1 MVYLLNKKLKI
12 IPKPKPDSATL
23 LLPKKGEK
31 LPLIKLDGDLNLLCG
46 NCSEILVEGLNEDE
60 DQIMNVIVRCPV
72 CRSYNEINQKVFDVD
87 SSPTNIK
94 KNRDPTQFY

>member
-1 MVYLLNKKLKI
+1 MNKKLKI

-23 LLPKKGEK
+23 LLPKKGEP

-60 DQIMNVIVRCPV
+60 DQIMNVIIRCPV
-72 CRSYNEINQKVFDVD
+72 CRSYNEINPKVFEVD
-87 SSPTNIK
+87 SPSTNIK
-94 KNRDPTQFY
+94 KNSDPTQFY

>member
-1 MVYLLNKKLKI
+1 MNKKLKI

-23 LLPKKGEK
+23 LLPKKGEV
-31 LPLIKLDGDLNLLCG
+31 LPLIKLDGHLNLLCG
-46 NCSEILVEGLNEDE
+46 KCSEILVEGLNEEE

-72 CRSYNEINQKVFDVD
+72 CRSYNEISPKVFEVD
-87 SSPTNIK
+87 SPPTNIK